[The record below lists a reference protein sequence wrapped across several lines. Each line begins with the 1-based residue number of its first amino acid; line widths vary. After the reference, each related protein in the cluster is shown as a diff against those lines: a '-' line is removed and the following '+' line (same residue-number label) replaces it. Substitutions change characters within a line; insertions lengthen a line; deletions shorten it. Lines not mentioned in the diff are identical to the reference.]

1 VFLSVISLSAS
12 DLREKNQLIDFVE
25 DQTQVVQQ
33 GDTSLSLAIGQLLL
47 GNGFGVMLCRRHS
60 WALSP
65 ISVRTDIEL
74 SPKLESVT

>member
-1 VFLSVISLSAS
+1 MFLSVISLSAS

-47 GNGFGVMLCRRHS
+47 GNGFWCHANDAMQTPQVGTQS
-60 WALSP
+60 
-65 ISVRTDIEL
+65 DIGEDRY
-74 SPKLESVT
+74 